1 MLTTPRPGTDRQ
13 NLLDALRTV
22 HTAAVNERGVGHT
35 SAYRRLLDYLVWAA
49 HSAQLLRNQVR
60 AEDLSALVLTKRHDM
75 LLDGVGH
82 LAGTDQ
88 QHLVN
93 LLVDQELAERI
104 ETLEAAIDLLQS
116 LMTRWDGP
124 ECFVVAD
131 CSFYIQNP
139 DKLEDADLH
148 QVLGLPTGE
157 HIRLLFPITVVDEL
171 DGLKEAGKHRP
182 RWRAGHTLGLLDG
195 TLNGSL
201 TGILRRTSLSQDAYR
216 GEVSLEIILD
226 PPGHVRLPLADDE
239 IIDRAVAI
247 QSLAGRP
254 VRLLTCDTSQHTRGK
269 AAGLH
274 VTKVPTRD
282 SEPEPDWEAQD
293 STGNGTRAKRRERQA
308 AGAVTDQVDT
318 PPV

>member
-1 MLTTPRPGTDRQ
+1 MLITPRPGTDRQ

-22 HTAAVNERGVGHT
+22 HTAASNERGAGHS
-35 SAYRRLLDYLVWAA
+35 SAYHRLLSYLEWALR
-49 HSAQLLRNQVR
+49 SAQQLRNQVS
-60 AEDLSALVLTKRHDM
+60 AEDLTALVLTKRHDT

-82 LAGTDQ
+82 LAGTEQ
-88 QHLVN
+88 QRLVN
-93 LLVDQELAERI
+93 LLVDQELAERV
-104 ETLEAAIDLLQS
+104 ETLEAAIDLLRS

-124 ECFVVAD
+124 EWFVVAD
-131 CSFYIQNP
+131 SSFYIQNP
-139 DKLEDADLH
+139 DKLEDVDLH
-148 QVLGLPTGE
+148 QVLGLPSGE
-157 HIRLLFPITVVDEL
+157 HIRLLFPIAVVDEL

-201 TGILRRTSLSQDAYR
+201 SGILRRPRLTQDEVR
-216 GEVSLEIILD
+216 GQISLEIVLD

-269 AAGLH
+269 AAGLQ
-274 VTKVPTRD
+274 VTKVPAKD
-282 SEPEPDWEAQD
+282 PGPEPDWEAQD
-293 STGNGTRAKRRERQA
+293 RTGNGTRAKRRERQSA
-308 AGAVTDQVDT
+308 DAVALQADGSAD
-318 PPV
+318 